1 MLFNWIL
8 KGFNSTLT
16 DIDVENIT
24 QFILKYITKE
34 EDVLILM
41 NSLNDAFK
49 EIYAFATDDKLDI
62 KDVAVQKLR
71 KSVLKKSETLSKII
85 SNLQNYYLKHV
96 GFFE

>member
-16 DIDVENIT
+16 DIDVEDIT
-24 QFILKYITKE
+24 QFILKYIAKE

-49 EIYAFATDDKLDI
+49 EIYTFATDDKLVI
-62 KDVAVQKLR
+62 KDVVVKSKR
-71 KSVLKKSETLSKII
+71 K
-85 SNLQNYYLKHV
+85 QPH
-96 GFFE
+96 FQR